1 MLYVWKRQDLNAG
14 LGDSKIC
21 SKFRVTIFGCWVHK
35 WYLFSSLYSHV
46 FFLIA
51 LLRHIHIPTNLK
63 FAVQWFLVYSQ
74 GCTPP
79 LLSNFR
85 MLQHSKANHINSN
98 ILITT
103 LPITWK
109 LLIFNPI
116 HDGKIMNLPLL
127 DILYKWNHVK
137 EWSFVISFFN
147 LIEKFQKSSMTQ
159 HLLILHFFL
168 LMTII
173 VHYMDISHFLIH

>member
-1 MLYVWKRQDLNAG
+1 MQVWVILK
-14 LGDSKIC
+14 
-21 SKFRVTIFGCWVHK
+21 SKFRVIIFGCWVHK
-35 WYLFSSLYSHV
+35 WFLFSSLYSHV
-46 FFLIA
+46 VFLNSFIET
-51 LLRHIHIPTNLK
+51 HSYTNK
-63 FAVQWFLVYSQ
+63 FKVFSSMYSQ

-85 MLQHSKANHINSN
+85 TFQHSKANHINSN
-98 ILITT
+98 ILIPT
-103 LPITWK
+103 LPIIWK

-147 LIEKFQKSSMTQ
+147 LIENFQKSSMTQ
-159 HLLILHFFL
+159 HLLILHSFL
-168 LMTII
+168 LMILI
-173 VHYMDISHFLIH
+173 VHCMDISHFLTH